1 MEKIDYR
8 AIRENRAKTVAK
20 SKLLDVSSKKIRTT
34 MIGAIAT
41 IEENLGFLWG
51 EGSEDQ
57 AEFKQIFEKMRSE
70 ILDRGNNQIRNL
82 EAEFANYDIV
92 RKTVNIVLPVIN
104 KDKDDDR

>member
-1 MEKIDYR
+1 MEKIDYKT
-8 AIRENRAKTVAK
+8 IRENRSKMVAK
-20 SKLLDVSSKKIRTT
+20 SKLFEVSSKKIRTT

-82 EAEFANYDIV
+82 EAEFSNYDIV
-92 RKTVNIVLPVIN
+92 RKTIHIVLPVIN
-104 KDKDDDR
+104 KDQDDDR